1 MPNLGNT
8 TRPAYVYDAETDTW
22 VPVGVGAHTHSDI
35 PNTLVDAKGDL
46 ITATADNV
54 PARLAKGADG
64 TVLVADSSTST
75 GLAWQPYAAQQ
86 VAGKNAV
93 INGGFDIWQR
103 GISSTTLGNYA
114 TADRWAQGTFSGTGT
129 FAQDSSN
136 IAPNNQFSMRFTASS
151 TCQPYL
157 VSVIETQNALIYAGQ
172 QVTLSAYLATSTSA
186 NVQLSIQFTTS
197 TDSAWNAIYTGLTP
211 TSGTDI
217 VTTTTTL
224 ARKSV
229 TYNIPSNA
237 RTLRVIIVSSGTMA
251 TSSTLTV
258 GAVQLELGPVA
269 TPFSRA
275 GGTIQGELAA
285 CQRYYW
291 RWNANATYSMCA
303 YGAFYTTSQAKF
315 IMPTQIMRTPPSA
328 IDFGGIFRLAD
339 WTNYSDVN
347 AFTLI
352 SSTELSNPP
361 GIIAQASSAIFANFR
376 PAFLTAS
383 NSATA
388 YIGFSAEL

>member
-1 MPNLGNT
+1 MPTLGNT
-8 TRPAYVYDAETDTW
+8 PRPAYVYDTETDTW

-64 TVLVADSSTST
+64 TVLVADSTTST
-75 GLAWQPYAAQQ
+75 GLAWQPYAAQH

-103 GISSTTLGNYA
+103 GISSTTIGNYA

-269 TPFSRA
+269 TQFSRA

-285 CQRYYW
+285 CQRYFQALSWGPTYNTAIHSGHFW
-291 RWNANATYSMCA
+291 SSTKSLGTVHLKTTMRSNPAVSISSPSHVTVYSANATYSVSSIGVDA
-303 YGAFYTTSQAKF
+303 TTPASF
-315 IMPTQIMRTPPSA
+315 DIEFVT
-328 IDFGGIFRLAD
+328 
-339 WTNYSDVN
+339 
-347 AFTLI
+347 
-352 SSTELSNPP
+352 
-361 GIIAQASSAIFANFR
+361 SSAG
-376 PAFLTAS
+376 TAGYGTFNRIT
-383 NSATA
+383 NSSG
-388 YIGFSAEL
+388 YLWISAEL

>member
-1 MPNLGNT
+1 MPTLGNT
-8 TRPAYVYDAETDTW
+8 PRPAYVYDTETDTW

-64 TVLVADSSTST
+64 TVLVADSTTST
-75 GLAWQPYAAQQ
+75 GLAWQPYKAQV

-103 GISSTTLGNYA
+103 GISSTTIGSYA

-129 FAQDSSN
+129 FAQDASN
-136 IAPNNQFSMRFTASS
+136 IAPNNQFSMRFTASATS
-151 TCQPYL
+151 QPYL
-157 VSVIETQNALIYAGQ
+157 VSVIETQNALTYAGQ

-211 TSGTDI
+211 TSGTDT

-237 RTLRVIIVSSGTMA
+237 RTLRVIIVSSATMA

-285 CQRYYW
+285 CQRYYESQIG
-291 RWNANATYSMCA
+291 NMGFVGSVGNGIA
-303 YGAFYTTSQAKF
+303 YYAFGRFQVQKRTGSSNIGITTTGVSGF
-315 IMPTQIMRTPPSA
+315 P
-328 IDFGGIFRLAD
+328 
-339 WTNYSDVN
+339 
-347 AFTLI
+347 
-352 SSTELSNPP
+352 
-361 GIIAQASSAIFANFR
+361 
-376 PAFLTAS
+376 AS
-383 NSATA
+383 NAIAEQINVSGFRTYLVSNAATNNGF
-388 YIGFSAEL
+388 YINNWTADCEL